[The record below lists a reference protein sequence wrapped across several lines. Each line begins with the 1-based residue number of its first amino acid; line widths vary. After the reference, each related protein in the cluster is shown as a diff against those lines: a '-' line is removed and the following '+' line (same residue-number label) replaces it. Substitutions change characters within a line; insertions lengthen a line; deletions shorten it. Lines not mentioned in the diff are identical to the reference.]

1 MEIHQFATSLTY
13 GDAISDE
20 LLEIQK
26 ALKKKGYK
34 SEIFTRFYEPRMA
47 KYAKDF
53 KEYTKFSSSSNVV
66 IFHFSIGSPV
76 SKLFFRIPDKRI
88 MIYHN
93 ITPYEFF
100 LDYHRILSRECYKG
114 RLEIK
119 LFVEKM
125 DLALGDS
132 EFNRR
137 ELESLGYASTGVLP
151 LLIDFSKFDGKTDP
165 VVRRIYDN
173 GKFTILFVGRV
184 IPNKKFE
191 DVIKTFS
198 LYKKYFNPESQ
209 LLLVGDFRGME
220 RYLVA
225 LEKLVDELELS
236 DVHFTGRV
244 DFAELLACFR
254 LADVYLSMSEHEGFG
269 VPLIE
274 SFYLGLPVVAYAA
287 GAVEETMNGG
297 GILIH
302 EKDFAKTA
310 VLLDNLNKDEAFRK
324 KIVLS
329 QKKALQKFSQENV
342 SQILLSHIQKVTKT

>member
-20 LLEIQK
+20 MLEIQK
-26 ALKKKGYK
+26 ALRQKGFK

-53 KEYTKFSSSSNVV
+53 KEYTKFSSPSNVV

-76 SKLFFRIPDKRI
+76 SKMFFRIPDKRV

-100 LDYHRILSRECYKG
+100 LDTHRILSRECYKG

-119 LFVEKM
+119 LFVDKV

-137 ELESLGYASTGVLP
+137 ELESLGYANTGVLP
-151 LLIDFSKFDGKTDP
+151 LLLDFSKFDGNTDP
-165 VVRRIYDN
+165 VFRQIYGN

-184 IPNKKFE
+184 IPNKRFE
-191 DVIKTFS
+191 DVIKTFYF
-198 LYKKYFNPESQ
+198 YKKYFNPDSQ

-220 RYLVA
+220 RYLAA
-225 LEKLVDELELS
+225 LKEQVQELALS
-236 DVHFTGRV
+236 DVHFPGRV
-244 DFAELLACFR
+244 DFTELLACYR
-254 LADVYLSMSEHEGFG
+254 LSDVYLSMSEHEGFG

-274 SFYLGLPVVAYAA
+274 SFYLGIPVVAYAA

-297 GILIH
+297 GVLLR
-302 EKDFAKTA
+302 EKDFARTA
-310 VLLDNLNKDEAFRK
+310 ALLDRLHRDKAFRNAVV
-324 KIVLS
+324 IS
-329 QKKALQKFSQENV
+329 QKKALEKFSRENV
-342 SQILLSHIQKVTKT
+342 ITVLLDHIQKVTK